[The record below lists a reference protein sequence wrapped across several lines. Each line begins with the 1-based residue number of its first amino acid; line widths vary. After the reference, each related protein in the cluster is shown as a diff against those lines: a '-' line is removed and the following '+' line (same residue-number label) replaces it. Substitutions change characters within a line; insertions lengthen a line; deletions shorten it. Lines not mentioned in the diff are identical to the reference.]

1 MSFESVASTVFSS
14 LLQQEAAITEA
25 IRIRES
31 LSMNAEEA
39 AVSLIADKASIERLA
54 VSLGYDSV
62 SRMFHGNITLT
73 EECPD
78 WDDGVFSVNISITLD
93 PETWVQ
99 DLEVIASKV
108 KEGQL
113 RLAKIK
119 G

>member
-1 MSFESVASTVFSS
+1 MSFETVSAAVFSS
-14 LLQQEAAITEA
+14 LLQQEAAITKA
-25 IRIRES
+25 IRARERLS
-31 LSMNAEEA
+31 LDGEEA
-39 AVSLIADKASIERLA
+39 AVSLIADKVSIERLA
-54 VSLGYDSV
+54 VSLGYDSQ